1 MIRHAGVLRRPHA
14 HRRRTRGRTGAVL
27 TAFALTA
34 AACGSGEDDTAG
46 SVETDVA
53 ASTDAAVET
62 TTSDAPTT
70 EPVATTAPGTTTAV
84 PETTTTVTNDTCPP
98 PVENTASQAPGVVAD
113 LPDDDSGY
121 IEGVVV
127 DGSGNVFV
135 SAIRTGELLKFAPG
149 SGEPEVFGQIPDWV
163 DDGIGF
169 LGLAADEQGN
179 IYGAVASET
188 SAGIWRF
195 DCATGAASRIAGTDV
210 MVFADGV
217 SVDEDGVVWATD
229 AASGTDGTSGL
240 GAAWSIDVDGVASK
254 YYESPALGNPDPD
267 SEVPGINGVF
277 VRDDVFWSANT
288 ARGQVSSVPLQP
300 DGTPGASTILA
311 NVAAPDGITVA
322 ADGTVYATG
331 VAQSEIVRILPDGT
345 VSRLAS
351 SAEVPLACPTSLFLG
366 TGSTERI
373 LYVANLVSLEG
384 CGGGG
389 PDLIAIDVDSAEWV
403 VDDATGLSQAVFV
416 VGDADVPDPQDE
428 FIVAVSSGNNV
439 EVTLLDDEQ
448 TDSEEGRQALL
459 AADLV
464 MISGSVTPSNLS
476 PGLAQ
481 LAVPILNLSGG
492 VSADL
497 GMATTSGETP
507 SGETFIV
514 MNPETADHPLA
525 AGIVDRAEVY
535 TEPVATLNYG
545 EVAGDAIVVATAPGA
560 PTIPVYYAY
569 EAGTTLAD
577 GSSAPARR
585 AAAYT
590 AFDSLGVVSGVSAT
604 LFFAGL
610 DWVAGKS

>member
-1 MIRHAGVLRRPHA
+1 MSV
-14 HRRRTRGRTGAVL
+14 
-27 TAFALTA
+27 FALVA
-34 AACGSGEDDTAG
+34 VACGSGETSETSE
-46 SVETDVA
+46 SVETDVV

-62 TTSDAPTT
+62 TTTSDPPAT
-70 EPVATTAPGTTTAV
+70 EPADTAV
-84 PETTTTVTNDTCPP
+84 LETTTTVADGGCPA
-98 PVENTASQAPGVVAD
+98 PVENTAAQVPGVVAD
-113 LPDDDSGY
+113 LPDDESGY

-127 DGSGNVFV
+127 DGFGNVFV

-149 SGEPEVFGQIPDWV
+149 SNEPEVFGQIPDWV

-169 LGLAADEQGN
+169 LGLAADAQGN

-188 SAGIWRF
+188 SAGIWKF
-195 DCATGAASRIAGTDV
+195 DCATGAAIRFAGTEE

-229 AASGTDGTSGL
+229 ADSGTDGTSGL
-240 GAAWSIDVDGVASK
+240 GAAWRIDVAGVASK
-254 YYESPALGNPDPD
+254 YFESPALGNPDPD

-288 ARGQVSSVPLQP
+288 ARGRASSVPLLP
-300 DGTPGASTILA
+300 DGTPGAETVLA

-322 ADGTVYATG
+322 ADGTVYVTG

-351 SAEVPLACPTSLFLG
+351 SPEVPLACPTSLFLG
-366 TGSTERI
+366 TGSTEQI

-384 CGGGG
+384 CGGVG
-389 PDLIAIDVDSAEWV
+389 PDLIAIDVATAPW
-403 VDDATGLSQAVFV
+403 VDDDADSLSQAVFI
-416 VGDADVPDPQDE
+416 VGDANTPDPQDE

-439 EVTLLDDEQ
+439 EVTFLDDEQ
-448 TDSEEGRQALL
+448 TDSDQGRDALL

-476 PGLAQ
+476 PDLGALPVPIVNFSGAVSAELGLAT
-481 LAVPILNLSGG
+481 V
-492 VSADL
+492 
-497 GMATTSGETP
+497 SGETA

-514 MNPETADHPLA
+514 MNPDTADHPLA

-535 TEPVATLNYG
+535 TGPVATLNYG
-545 EVAGDAIVVATAPGA
+545 EFAGDAIVLATAPGSPSNA
-560 PTIPVYYAY
+560 VHYAY

-577 GSSAPARR
+577 GTSAPARR
-585 AAAYT
+585 VAAYP
-590 AFDSLGVVSGVSAT
+590 ALDSLAVVSGVSAT
-604 LFFAGL
+604 LFFATL
-610 DWVAGKS
+610 DWLVGKL